1 MRIAYFDVFAG
12 ASGDMVLGALLDAG
26 APLEEVRA
34 TLQTLPLTGWQLL
47 AEPGHRG
54 AVAGTRARVVVDPM
68 LPQPARRLGE
78 VLALVEQSA
87 LPPRVRRDTAAVF
100 RLLAEAEGKVHR
112 MPPASVHFHEVGAVD
127 SLVDIVGAIVAL
139 DLLGVEQVFVSS
151 LPLGGGMV
159 TTEHGALPVP
169 APATVQLLAQVGA
182 PVRAS
187 EGSAARQEMVT
198 PTAAALFAALGTFQ
212 LPEIR
217 LEAVGYGLGARSL
230 SDLPNALRVLVG
242 ERVES
247 DPALV
252 LLETNIDDQPAEQLA
267 YVLERLLAA
276 GARDAWFTPIQMKKN
291 RPAIQLSAI
300 VNASDEAMVAG
311 LLLRETT
318 TLGVRVLP
326 LRRHEADRR
335 QVDVETP
342 LGHARLKLKLLAG
355 KVAGIAPEFEDCRA
369 LAERHGLPLGEV
381 YRIVAEAGRSL
392 LGAPPSDRA

>member
-112 MPPASVHFHEVGAVD
+112 VPPASVHFHEVGAVD

-139 DLLGVEQVFVSS
+139 DLLGVEQIFVSS
-151 LPLGGGMV
+151 LPLGGGTV